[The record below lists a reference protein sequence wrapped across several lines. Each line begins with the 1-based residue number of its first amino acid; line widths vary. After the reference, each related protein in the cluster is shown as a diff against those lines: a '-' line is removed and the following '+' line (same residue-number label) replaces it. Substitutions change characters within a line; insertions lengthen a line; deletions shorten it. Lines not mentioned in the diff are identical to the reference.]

1 MGVANA
7 PVYNMNMPT
16 SSWACYPAIRPGR
29 APREGSRRLGA
40 ALAYVEATMK
50 CVSCHKYVRRVK
62 MMRAE
67 DARADK

>member
-40 ALAYVEATMK
+40 ALAYVQLDPSPPPELLDRTQEK
-50 CVSCHKYVRRVK
+50 SIV
-62 MMRAE
+62 
-67 DARADK
+67 